1 MFATWS
7 FSFLS
12 LFFFS
17 ILFVYFSFVLPSF
30 YSDLRLL
37 GTHKAIY
44 SFFKFSMNELN
55 EVSRILALLIFPT
68 EVFGHLV
75 GILIVFLEFIKF
87 PLIILLETEHTKQF
101 GSIKILISF
110 PALITIYFKDSE

>member
-1 MFATWS
+1 MH
-7 FSFLS
+7 
-12 LFFFS
+12 
-17 ILFVYFSFVLPSF
+17 
-30 YSDLRLL
+30 LL
-37 GTHKAIY
+37 GTHKSIY

-75 GILIVFLEFIKF
+75 RILIVFLEFIEF

-101 GSIKILISF
+101 GSIKTLIYVS
-110 PALITIYFKDSE
+110 ALITIYFKDFE